1 MSHHCL
7 KCIKSSPPDK
17 RKTKFIW
24 QVLLGP
30 APSDFYISLRPISHH
45 LLVYRPSLDIISSC
59 CGAFDNAVPPLSFSL
74 DKTLLCFTSLHNVHF
89 LRIYFSYIP
98 ELNCVISVRCPI
110 IHNTHYT
117 EIFCIYACLQDECLW
132 FLSNTRI
139 LALWGEEL
147 PQFFLL
153 VLEPVPRT
161 VSDILLVFSVF

>member
-7 KCIKSSPPDK
+7 KCIKSSPSDK

-59 CGAFDNAVPPLSFSL
+59 HGAFDNAVPPLSFSL

-117 EIFCIYACLQDECLW
+117 WNILYIRMLTGWIFVIFIQHQN
-132 FLSNTRI
+132 LSSMRGGITPI
-139 LALWGEEL
+139 LPPSAWAS
-147 PQFFLL
+147 
-153 VLEPVPRT
+153 T
-161 VSDILLVFSVF
+161 